1 MPECSG
7 AEAAVRAVQHGKPL
21 SGPEAAVQEPAPQLV
36 RRLLPHL
43 VTPRCKVLVRS
54 DSSQTVTLLM
64 CRGSTPQQRSTCN
77 GHPPRC
83 GCAGLNGAEHLV
95 GMLTGDLLIG

>member
-7 AEAAVRAVQHGKPL
+7 AEAAVRAVQHGEPL
-21 SGPEAAVQEPAPQLV
+21 SRPEAAVQEPAPQLV
-36 RRLLPHL
+36 RQLLSQL
-43 VTPRCKVLVRS
+43 VPPRCQVLVRI
-54 DSSQTVTLLM
+54 DSSQSVTLLM

-83 GCAGLNGAEHLV
+83 CCAGVKGAEHLV
-95 GMLTGDLLIG
+95 GMLTGDLLKG